1 MAPEI
6 PDEVLV
12 DDGILGI
19 QRLCE
24 QGASSCRSVA
34 GLKLHWE
41 DRERLRCPGLPRA
54 LCHCQLTTRPARSAS
69 MRFVVKPTRYR
80 VDGCGV
86 LGDDGGDGACVRAGS
101 LTRSRIGSSTNV
113 A

>member
-69 MRFVVKPTRYR
+69 MRSSSSRLATEWTAV
-80 VDGCGV
+80 
-86 LGDDGGDGACVRAGS
+86 ACLVTMVAMGPAFVRAP
-101 LTRSRIGSSTNV
+101 
-113 A
+113 